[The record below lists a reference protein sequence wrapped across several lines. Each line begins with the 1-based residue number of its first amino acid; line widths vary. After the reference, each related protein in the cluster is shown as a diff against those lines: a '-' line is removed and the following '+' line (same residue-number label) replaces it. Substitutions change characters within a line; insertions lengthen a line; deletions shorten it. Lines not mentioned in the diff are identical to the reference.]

1 MAGLCEEI
9 YILVCDWLFPN
20 TLGVYVL
27 KFSCVLA
34 DSCMLINEVQTEV
47 FII

>member
-9 YILVCDWLFPN
+9 YVLVCDWLFSS
-20 TLGVYVL
+20 TLGVYVI
-27 KFSCVLA
+27 A
-34 DSCMLINEVQTEV
+34 DSCMLINEVQAEV